1 MGIKTKFGS
10 ASCSIV
16 SSCFDNIDLRLPKI
30 TAWLSFIHLLFV
42 LFLLSFV
49 LLHELIR
56 DHKKMVGSNFQSNR
70 VAKNV
75 AEKQRRDKINGF
87 INDLANIVP
96 IMPQSVKKLD
106 KSNILRLSASYL
118 RLHQC
123 KLTFDF

>member
-1 MGIKTKFGS
+1 
-10 ASCSIV
+10 
-16 SSCFDNIDLRLPKI
+16 
-30 TAWLSFIHLLFV
+30 
-42 LFLLSFV
+42 
-49 LLHELIR
+49 
-56 DHKKMVGSNFQSNR
+56 MVGSNFQSNR